1 MLQATVWA
9 FFNQHADGHWRI
21 RERVTVVTAVRQA
34 ASLAETVCYDAEC
47 SKDATFIESA
57 AALRAVLAQLQ
68 REHGFEPPTD
78 PGLRFLRKGLAS
90 AEGYLAW
97 PTSGG
102 KAAEP
107 FWSSLFGT
115 EAQALDLVHWRV
127 PPAGGSCIPVRL
139 GEMEAPDLE
148 AGVLSWRPGGG
159 VERYVFDVLCGLT
172 FVTWLWPTAMREQL
186 RRQPTFPDYVG
197 WTLVVAAGRCAFA
210 EEALGGLLKS
220 CDAVPLA
227 CFPPDGTC
235 EMADELWDRRRR
247 RRSVS
252 RDGRKPAEALTP
264 EGRAVEFELGE
275 AEELP
280 PICTSVAHTG
290 LGWCAWPTAQLLAPV
305 MAPTMAPAKA
315 SAMAPAMA
323 LAMASP
329 MAPQMA
335 VPIWGMAW
343 TNAQLLITNFPH
355 HQAWIT
361 LRRLPRERCQGAK
374 LLPNS

>member
-9 FFNQHADGHWRI
+9 FFNQHAEGHWRI

-127 PPAGGSCIPVRL
+127 PPAGGSCIPVQL
-139 GEMEAPDLE
+139 GDQDRVSI
-148 AGVLSWRPGGG
+148 GRP
-159 VERYVFDVLCGLT
+159 YDKN
-172 FVTWLWPTAMREQL
+172 
-186 RRQPTFPDYVG
+186 
-197 WTLVVAAGRCAFA
+197 
-210 EEALGGLLKS
+210 LG
-220 CDAVPLA
+220 C
-227 CFPPDGTC
+227 
-235 EMADELWDRRRR
+235 
-247 RRSVS
+247 
-252 RDGRKPAEALTP
+252 
-264 EGRAVEFELGE
+264 
-275 AEELP
+275 
-280 PICTSVAHTG
+280 
-290 LGWCAWPTAQLLAPV
+290 WCAGCESVYKW
-305 MAPTMAPAKA
+305 
-315 SAMAPAMA
+315 
-323 LAMASP
+323 
-329 MAPQMA
+329 
-335 VPIWGMAW
+335 W
-343 TNAQLLITNFPH
+343 T
-355 HQAWIT
+355 
-361 LRRLPRERCQGAK
+361 RVLP
-374 LLPNS
+374 

>member
-127 PPAGGSCIPVRL
+127 PPAGGSCIPVQL
-139 GEMEAPDLE
+139 GDANPSTNGGRGYSLDM
-148 AGVLSWRPGGG
+148 SWTRVCP
-159 VERYVFDVLCGLT
+159 
-172 FVTWLWPTAMREQL
+172 
-186 RRQPTFPDYVG
+186 
-197 WTLVVAAGRCAFA
+197 
-210 EEALGGLLKS
+210 
-220 CDAVPLA
+220 
-227 CFPPDGTC
+227 
-235 EMADELWDRRRR
+235 
-247 RRSVS
+247 
-252 RDGRKPAEALTP
+252 
-264 EGRAVEFELGE
+264 
-275 AEELP
+275 
-280 PICTSVAHTG
+280 
-290 LGWCAWPTAQLLAPV
+290 
-305 MAPTMAPAKA
+305 
-315 SAMAPAMA
+315 
-323 LAMASP
+323 
-329 MAPQMA
+329 
-335 VPIWGMAW
+335 
-343 TNAQLLITNFPH
+343 
-355 HQAWIT
+355 
-361 LRRLPRERCQGAK
+361 
-374 LLPNS
+374 